1 MKIFLNNLKLKYSL
15 KNRACIKLNEKFRKN
30 ESWAIVT
37 GCTSGIGKSYAEILC
52 QNNFNLILIAR
63 NEEKLNTLNKSLS
76 EINKN
81 VELMNIKWDYS
92 DDSIYTKENYEKYL
106 KILSEKDIRLLIN
119 NVGETTFGGDFYK
132 YDPKKNKSLV
142 NVNIN
147 STIFTTNLFI
157 NSQINFST
165 NEKKFQNEIE
175 SFKRGIINISSY
187 YGLRPVPG
195 NSIYSSTKSFISNFS
210 TCLYYEVKNQPSLN
224 LEILCMNPLFVQT
237 GMVKWNNYFIIKPE
251 EVVYSS
257 FLRINEHKVHS
268 YGHWKHV
275 IQSLLLNLMPNIIF
289 CRITEKFF
297 TNQYK
302 KLFSRRRNVRNVK
315 NTKSS

>member
-1 MKIFLNNLKLKYSL
+1 MKKILNDLKLKLSL
-15 KNRACIKLNEKFRKN
+15 KNRACNRLSEKFRKDG
-30 ESWAIVT
+30 SWAMVT

-63 NEEKLNTLNKSLS
+63 NEEKLNNLNKNLY

-81 VELMNIKWDYS
+81 VKLMNIIFDYS

-106 KILSEKDIRLLIN
+106 KIFSEIDVRLLIN
-119 NVGETTFGGDFYK
+119 NVGETTVGGDFYK
-132 YDPKKNKSLV
+132 YDVKKNKSLV

-147 STIFTTNLFI
+147 STIFTSNLFI
-157 NSQINFST
+157 NSQIIFSNDGKLT
-165 NEKKFQNEIE
+165 QEQENTDNNI
-175 SFKRGIINISSY
+175 KRGIINISSY
-187 YGLRPVPG
+187 FGLRSVPG

-210 TCLYYEVKNQPSLN
+210 SSLFYESKNQPSLN

-237 GMVKWNNYFIIKPE
+237 GMVKWKNYFVIKPE

-257 FLRINEHKVHS
+257 FLRINSHKVHS
-268 YGHWKHV
+268 YGHWKHI
-275 IQSLLLNLMPNIIF
+275 IQSILLNVIPNFIF

-297 TNQYK
+297 TNQYNK
-302 KLFSRRRNVRNVK
+302 FFSRRRGKRN
-315 NTKSS
+315 